1 MTDHTPLVARPEP
14 ASTPRRCWYALSTR
28 PGRERQAARA
38 LDVVL
43 SRRTAAAVRTDV
55 PLDRDSNGRSR
66 VRWSGLVLVDAPA
79 DMEWGSILR
88 DVPGIVGFVGG
99 TAVALADDEVERLR
113 QDVQPM
119 SVSRELAVGD
129 SVEVAVGPFA
139 GLPLTVTGLDDRVS
153 GLVNIFGRETPVS
166 VDRDQLLVR

>member
-1 MTDHTPLVARPEP
+1 
-14 ASTPRRCWYALSTR
+14 
-28 PGRERQAARA
+28 
-38 LDVVL
+38 
-43 SRRTAAAVRTDV
+43 
-55 PLDRDSNGRSR
+55 
-66 VRWSGLVLVDAPA
+66 
-79 DMEWGSILR
+79 MEWGSILR

-139 GLPLTVTGLDDRVS
+139 GLPLTITGLDDRVS

>member
-1 MTDHTPLVARPEP
+1 MTDHTPLASRPEP
-14 ASTPRRCWYALSTR
+14 ASAPRRCWYALSTR

-43 SRRTAAAVRTDV
+43 SRRITADVRTDV
-55 PLDRDSNGRSR
+55 PLDQDRNGRSR

-79 DMEWGSILR
+79 DMEWGNILR

-99 TAVALADDEVERLR
+99 TAVALDDEEVERLR
-113 QDVQPM
+113 HVATP
-119 SVSRELAVGD
+119 VALSRELAVGD

-139 GLPLTVTGLDDRVS
+139 GLPLTITGLDDRVS

-166 VDRDQLLVR
+166 VERDQLVLR